1 MCSELICG
9 QVLKMNFINGF
20 VSAVNFFMILSGSVA
35 KKMFQTFNN
44 LEENFPILPF
54 FSFFVENVTFSTF
67 SDRLSEISIQL
78 FKRKMDSK
86 SNFFLGVL
94 QEQLKLLANEK
105 STDSAI

>member
-1 MCSELICG
+1 
-9 QVLKMNFINGF
+9 MNFINGF

-54 FSFFVENVTFSTF
+54 FSFFAENVTFSTF

-86 SNFFLGVL
+86 SNFFLGVF
-94 QEQLKLLANEK
+94 QEQLKLLANQK
-105 STDSAI
+105 STDSTIKSQEYPKA